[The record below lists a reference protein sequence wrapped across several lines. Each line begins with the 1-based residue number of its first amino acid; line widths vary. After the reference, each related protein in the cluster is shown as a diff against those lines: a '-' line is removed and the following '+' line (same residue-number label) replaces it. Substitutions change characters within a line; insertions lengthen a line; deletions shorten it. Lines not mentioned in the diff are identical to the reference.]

1 MRLPHSTKITAQ
13 QILDERTAGEPAGDE
28 AMMHEARKGNFLTRW
43 SGTER
48 SPRITEKEFLADVLR
63 PFHGA
68 IVKALAS
75 HFHDVFEGEDP
86 ADDPQLIHYAIDL
99 IHDAGRP
106 FGTFI
111 DDDPIAT
118 AIQDVYRNGAEAAL
132 RHVGTGD
139 RMARGLRGTSPYSC

>member
-13 QILDERTAGEPAGDE
+13 QILDERAAGEPAEGE
-28 AMMHEARKGNFLTRW
+28 AMMHEARKGNFLTRG
-43 SGTER
+43 SSTER
-48 SPRITEKEFLADVLR
+48 TPRITEKEFLADVLR

-99 IHDAGRP
+99 RLLTAKPGDGGGIRRAGRQ
-106 FGTFI
+106 GGS
-111 DDDPIAT
+111 
-118 AIQDVYRNGAEAAL
+118 Q
-132 RHVGTGD
+132 
-139 RMARGLRGTSPYSC
+139 